1 MGAALRSIALITER
15 NVRGSWRT
23 PQYLLVKVVLQ
34 PVLFLLLF
42 VYVFGG
48 AIQVPDASYVD
59 FLLPGILVQT
69 AMFGGLNTGIA
80 LTQDLK
86 SGLMDRFWSLPMSRF
101 GVVIAR
107 VLTDTLLVAVGI
119 AIMLGVGMLAGFR
132 FHGDLSATLAAL
144 ATAVVFA
151 FATAWIGAAIGVA
164 GRTPAMVQAVGILIV
179 FPLTFASSMFVPVA
193 TMPSWLQAF
202 AERTPITV
210 TVDSVRHLV
219 LGLPLGG
226 ELNAVTIWVVAILTV
241 SVGMAS
247 FFYRRLMA

>member
-1 MGAALRSIALITER
+1 MRNALRSVALITER
-15 NVRGSWRT
+15 NVRASWRT

-48 AIQVPDASYVD
+48 AIHVPEASYVD

-69 AMFGGLNTGIA
+69 AMFGGLNTGIT

-101 GVVIAR
+101 SLVIAR

-119 AIMLGVGMLAGFR
+119 AIMLVVGVLVGFR
-132 FHGDLSATLAAL
+132 FHGSLPATLAAV
-144 ATAVVFA
+144 AIAVVFA

-164 GRTPAMVQAVGILIV
+164 GRTPMMVQAVGVLIV
-179 FPLTFASSMFVPVA
+179 FPLTFASSTFVPVA
-193 TMPSWLQAF
+193 TMPGWLHAF
-202 AERTPITV
+202 AERTPITL
-210 TVDSVRHLV
+210 TVDSVRNLV

-226 ELNAVTIWVVAILTV
+226 EINAMSIWIVAIVVV
-241 SVGMAS
+241 SVGIAG